1 MLQIGRRNAESEG
14 SMTDHNQDDD
24 IESLYK
30 PDWVALSIA
39 VAITTISLAAFA
51 FLVGYLT

>member
-1 MLQIGRRNAESEG
+1 MNDEIK
-14 SMTDHNQDDD
+14 DD
-24 IESLYK
+24 EVENLYK
-30 PDWVALSIA
+30 PDWLALSLA

>member
-1 MLQIGRRNAESEG
+1 MN
-14 SMTDHNQDDD
+14 DDNQDDD
-24 IESLYK
+24 IEDLYK
-30 PDWVALSIA
+30 TDWVALSLA

>member
-1 MLQIGRRNAESEG
+1 
-14 SMTDHNQDDD
+14 MTDHNQDDD

-30 PDWVALSIA
+30 PDWLALSIA
-39 VAITTISLAAFA
+39 VAITTISLAAFC